1 MFKTFNQM
9 ESELA
14 SLLTAY
20 DEGEATDKDLY
31 DFLIELRDS
40 LDLIRR
46 S

>member
-1 MFKTFNQM
+1 MFETFNQM

-14 SLLTAY
+14 SLLTDY
-20 DEGEATDKDLY
+20 EEGKSTAEELY
-31 DFLIELRDS
+31 NFLIELRDS